1 MQLNHEF
8 DKFDWCNFADIWP
21 PLYQQLLSWQ
31 FVIPFRFLK
40 YFILILT
47 FLKKCSV
54 LEKNFTFLQIHI
66 GNYRKRGSSCSTA
79 GLLYNEGLLLVT
91 GLQQTGGNGFCH
103 ERSHCMKST
112 ERNLYSRS
120 PKCLLFESGQI
131 LSAWLQVF
139 FLFWSN
145 LVWDIF
151 LRSEKIFFFENK
163 NNHVY
168 DTVLTSNWIFCHKHM
183 NRWVSVCRHHQKCNC
198 VCAVTP

>member
-31 FVIPFRFLK
+31 FLIPFRFLK

-131 LSAWLQVF
+131 VSAWLQF
-139 FLFWSN
+139 FFYFEAIW
-145 LVWDIF
+145 F
-151 LRSEKIFFFENK
+151 GIFF
-163 NNHVY
+163 
-168 DTVLTSNWIFCHKHM
+168 
-183 NRWVSVCRHHQKCNC
+183 
-198 VCAVTP
+198 CALKKYFFWK

>member
-54 LEKNFTFLQIHI
+54 LEKNFTFFKIHI

-151 LRSEKIFFFENK
+151 LRSENFFFLKIKIIMFTILYWHQIGFFVISIWIDEYLFVGIIRN
-163 NNHVY
+163 VIVF
-168 DTVLTSNWIFCHKHM
+168 VL
-183 NRWVSVCRHHQKCNC
+183 
-198 VCAVTP
+198 

>member
-54 LEKNFTFLQIHI
+54 LEKNFTFFKIHI
-66 GNYRKRGSSCSTA
+66 GNYRKRGSFCSTA

-91 GLQQTGGNGFCH
+91 GFQQTGGNGFCH

-131 LSAWLQVF
+131 LSAWLQFF

-145 LVWDIF
+145 LVWDVF
-151 LRSEKIFFFENK
+151 LRSEKIFFLKIKIIMFTILYWHQIGFFVISIWIDEYLFVGIIRN
-163 NNHVY
+163 VIVF
-168 DTVLTSNWIFCHKHM
+168 VL
-183 NRWVSVCRHHQKCNC
+183 
-198 VCAVTP
+198 

>member
-54 LEKNFTFLQIHI
+54 LEKNFTFLKNHI

-131 LSAWLQVF
+131 VSAWLQFF

-151 LRSEKIFFFENK
+151 LRSEKIFFLKIKIIMFTIPYWHQIGFFVISIWIDEYLFVGIIRN
-163 NNHVY
+163 VIVF
-168 DTVLTSNWIFCHKHM
+168 VL
-183 NRWVSVCRHHQKCNC
+183 
-198 VCAVTP
+198 

>member
-1 MQLNHEF
+1 MNLTSLIGAISLTYDLHCINSF
-8 DKFDWCNFADIWP
+8 SLGSSLFP
-21 PLYQQLLSWQ
+21 
-31 FVIPFRFLK
+31 FVFLK

-91 GLQQTGGNGFCH
+91 GFQQTGGNGFCH

-131 LSAWLQVF
+131 LSAWLQF
-139 FLFWSN
+139 FFYFEAIWFGMFFCALK
-145 LVWDIF
+145 
-151 LRSEKIFFFENK
+151 KIFFWK
-163 NNHVY
+163 
-168 DTVLTSNWIFCHKHM
+168 
-183 NRWVSVCRHHQKCNC
+183 
-198 VCAVTP
+198 

>member
-54 LEKNFTFLQIHI
+54 LEKNFTFLKIHI

-91 GLQQTGGNGFCH
+91 GFQQTGGNGFCH

-131 LSAWLQVF
+131 LSAWLQF
-139 FLFWSN
+139 FFYFEAIW
-145 LVWDIF
+145 F
-151 LRSEKIFFFENK
+151 GIFF
-163 NNHVY
+163 
-168 DTVLTSNWIFCHKHM
+168 
-183 NRWVSVCRHHQKCNC
+183 
-198 VCAVTP
+198 CALKKYFFWK

>member
-54 LEKNFTFLQIHI
+54 LEKNFTFLKIHI
-66 GNYRKRGSSCSTA
+66 GNYRKRGSFCSTA

-131 LSAWLQVF
+131 LSAWLQF
-139 FLFWSN
+139 FFYFEAIW
-145 LVWDIF
+145 F
-151 LRSEKIFFFENK
+151 GIFF
-163 NNHVY
+163 
-168 DTVLTSNWIFCHKHM
+168 
-183 NRWVSVCRHHQKCNC
+183 
-198 VCAVTP
+198 CALKKYFFWK

>member
-31 FVIPFRFLK
+31 FLIPFRFLK

-54 LEKNFTFLQIHI
+54 LEKNFTFLKIHI
-66 GNYRKRGSSCSTA
+66 GNYRKRGSFCSTA

-120 PKCLLFESGQI
+120 PKCLLFGSGQI
-131 LSAWLQVF
+131 LSAWLQFF

-145 LVWDIF
+145 LVWDVF
-151 LRSEKIFFFENK
+151 LRSKKIFFLKIKIIMFTILYWHQIGFFVISIWIDEYLFVGIIRN
-163 NNHVY
+163 VIVF
-168 DTVLTSNWIFCHKHM
+168 VL
-183 NRWVSVCRHHQKCNC
+183 
-198 VCAVTP
+198 

>member
-131 LSAWLQVF
+131 LSAWLQF
-139 FLFWSN
+139 FFYFEAIWFWD
-145 LVWDIF
+145 VF
-151 LRSEKIFFFENK
+151 LRSKNFFFFLKIKIIMFTILYWHQIGFFVISIWIDEYLFVGIIRN
-163 NNHVY
+163 VIVF
-168 DTVLTSNWIFCHKHM
+168 VL
-183 NRWVSVCRHHQKCNC
+183 
-198 VCAVTP
+198 

>member
-131 LSAWLQVF
+131 LSAWLQF
-139 FLFWSN
+139 FFFFWSN

-151 LRSEKIFFFENK
+151 LRSEKIFFLKIKIIMFTILYWHQIGFFVISIWIDEYLFVGIIRN
-163 NNHVY
+163 VIVF
-168 DTVLTSNWIFCHKHM
+168 VL
-183 NRWVSVCRHHQKCNC
+183 
-198 VCAVTP
+198 

>member
-47 FLKKCSV
+47 FLKKCFV
-54 LEKNFTFLQIHI
+54 LEKNFTFLKIHI

-131 LSAWLQVF
+131 LSAWLQFFFYFEAIWFGMFFCAQKNF
-139 FLFWSN
+139 FL
-145 LVWDIF
+145 
-151 LRSEKIFFFENK
+151 KIKIIMFTILYWHQIGFFVISIWIDEYLFVGIIRN
-163 NNHVY
+163 VIVF
-168 DTVLTSNWIFCHKHM
+168 VL
-183 NRWVSVCRHHQKCNC
+183 
-198 VCAVTP
+198 

>member
-54 LEKNFTFLQIHI
+54 LEKNFTFLKIHI
-66 GNYRKRGSSCSTA
+66 GNYRKRGSFCSTA

-139 FLFWSN
+139 FILKQFGFGMFFCA
-145 LVWDIF
+145 LK
-151 LRSEKIFFFENK
+151 KIFFLKIKIIMFTILYWHQIGFFVISIWIDEYLFVGIIRN
-163 NNHVY
+163 VIVF
-168 DTVLTSNWIFCHKHM
+168 VL
-183 NRWVSVCRHHQKCNC
+183 
-198 VCAVTP
+198 

>member
-54 LEKNFTFLQIHI
+54 LEKNFTFLKNHI

-91 GLQQTGGNGFCH
+91 GFQQTGGNGFCH

-131 LSAWLQVF
+131 LSAWLQ
-139 FLFWSN
+139 
-145 LVWDIF
+145 
-151 LRSEKIFFFENK
+151 FFFYFEAIWFGMFFCALKKYFFFKIKIIMFTILYWHQIGFFVISIWIDEYLFVGIIRN
-163 NNHVY
+163 VIVF
-168 DTVLTSNWIFCHKHM
+168 VL
-183 NRWVSVCRHHQKCNC
+183 
-198 VCAVTP
+198 

>member
-91 GLQQTGGNGFCH
+91 GLQQTGGNWFCH

-131 LSAWLQVF
+131 LSAWLQF
-139 FLFWSN
+139 FFYFEAIWFWD
-145 LVWDIF
+145 VF
-151 LRSEKIFFFENK
+151 LRSKNFFFLKIKIIMFTILYWHQIGFFVISIWIDEYLFVGIIRN
-163 NNHVY
+163 VIVF
-168 DTVLTSNWIFCHKHM
+168 VL
-183 NRWVSVCRHHQKCNC
+183 
-198 VCAVTP
+198 

>member
-40 YFILILT
+40 YFILIST

-54 LEKNFTFLQIHI
+54 LEKNFTFLKIHI
-66 GNYRKRGSSCSTA
+66 GNYRKRGSFCSTA

-131 LSAWLQVF
+131 LSAWLQFF

-145 LVWDIF
+145 LVWDVF
-151 LRSEKIFFFENK
+151 LRSKKIFFLKIKIIMFTILYWHQIGFFVISIWIDEYLFVGIIRN
-163 NNHVY
+163 VIVF
-168 DTVLTSNWIFCHKHM
+168 VL
-183 NRWVSVCRHHQKCNC
+183 
-198 VCAVTP
+198 

>member
-21 PLYQQLLSWQ
+21 PLYQQLLSCQ
-31 FVIPFRFLK
+31 FVNPFRFLK

-54 LEKNFTFLQIHI
+54 LEKNFTFLKIHI
-66 GNYRKRGSSCSTA
+66 GNYRKRGSFCSTA

-131 LSAWLQVF
+131 LSAWLQFF

-151 LRSEKIFFFENK
+151 LRSEKIFFLKIKIIMFTILYWHQIGFFVISIWIDEYLFVGIIRN
-163 NNHVY
+163 VIVF
-168 DTVLTSNWIFCHKHM
+168 VL
-183 NRWVSVCRHHQKCNC
+183 
-198 VCAVTP
+198 

>member
-91 GLQQTGGNGFCH
+91 GFQQTGGNGFCH

-131 LSAWLQVF
+131 LSAWLQF
-139 FLFWSN
+139 FLILKQFGFGMFFCA
-145 LVWDIF
+145 LK
-151 LRSEKIFFFENK
+151 KIFFLKIKIIMFTILYWHQIGFFVISIWIDEYLFVGIIRN
-163 NNHVY
+163 VIVF
-168 DTVLTSNWIFCHKHM
+168 VL
-183 NRWVSVCRHHQKCNC
+183 
-198 VCAVTP
+198 

>member
-54 LEKNFTFLQIHI
+54 LEKNFTFLKIHI
-66 GNYRKRGSSCSTA
+66 GNYRKRSSSCSTA

-131 LSAWLQVF
+131 LSAWLQF

-145 LVWDIF
+145 LVWDVF
-151 LRSEKIFFFENK
+151 LRSKKIFFLKIKIIMFTILYWHQIGFFVISIWIDEYLFVGIIRN
-163 NNHVY
+163 VIVF
-168 DTVLTSNWIFCHKHM
+168 VL
-183 NRWVSVCRHHQKCNC
+183 
-198 VCAVTP
+198 

>member
-1 MQLNHEF
+1 M
-8 DKFDWCNFADIWP
+8 
-21 PLYQQLLSWQ
+21 
-31 FVIPFRFLK
+31 
-40 YFILILT
+40 
-47 FLKKCSV
+47 KKCSV
-54 LEKNFTFLQIHI
+54 LEKNFTFFKIHI
-66 GNYRKRGSSCSTA
+66 GNYRKRGSFCSTA

-91 GLQQTGGNGFCH
+91 GFQQTGGNGFCH
-103 ERSHCMKST
+103 KRSHCVKST

-131 LSAWLQVF
+131 LSAWLQF
-139 FLFWSN
+139 FFYFEAIWFGMFFCALKKN
-145 LVWDIF
+145 
-151 LRSEKIFFFENK
+151 FFENK

>member
-54 LEKNFTFLQIHI
+54 LEKNFTFLKIHI
-66 GNYRKRGSSCSTA
+66 GNYRKRGSFCSTA

-131 LSAWLQVF
+131 LSAWLQCF

-145 LVWDIF
+145 LVWDVF
-151 LRSEKIFFFENK
+151 LRSKKNFFLKIKIIMFPILYWHQIGFFVISIWIDEYLFVGIIRN
-163 NNHVY
+163 VIVF
-168 DTVLTSNWIFCHKHM
+168 VL
-183 NRWVSVCRHHQKCNC
+183 
-198 VCAVTP
+198 

>member
-131 LSAWLQVF
+131 LSAWLQF
-139 FLFWSN
+139 FFYFEAIWFWD
-145 LVWDIF
+145 VF
-151 LRSEKIFFFENK
+151 LRSKNFFFFENK

-168 DTVLTSNWIFCHKHM
+168 DTVLTSNWIFVISIWIDEYLFVGIIR
-183 NRWVSVCRHHQKCNC
+183 NVIVF
-198 VCAVTP
+198 VL

>member
-8 DKFDWCNFADIWP
+8 DKFDWCDFADIWP

-54 LEKNFTFLQIHI
+54 LEKNHTFLKIHI

-131 LSAWLQVF
+131 LSAWLQF
-139 FLFWSN
+139 FFWSS
-145 LVWDIF
+145 LVWDVF
-151 LRSEKIFFFENK
+151 LRSEKIFFLKIKIIMFTILYWHQIGFFVISIWIDEYLFVGIIRN
-163 NNHVY
+163 VIVF
-168 DTVLTSNWIFCHKHM
+168 VL
-183 NRWVSVCRHHQKCNC
+183 
-198 VCAVTP
+198 

>member
-54 LEKNFTFLQIHI
+54 LEKNFTFLKIHI
-66 GNYRKRGSSCSTA
+66 GNYRKRGSFCSTA

-91 GLQQTGGNGFCH
+91 GFQQTGGNGFCH

-131 LSAWLQVF
+131 LSAWQQF
-139 FLFWSN
+139 FLSS
-145 LVWDIF
+145 LVWDVF
-151 LRSEKIFFFENK
+151 LRSEKIFFLKIKIIMFTILYWHQIGFFVISIWIDEYLFVGIIRN
-163 NNHVY
+163 VIVF
-168 DTVLTSNWIFCHKHM
+168 VL
-183 NRWVSVCRHHQKCNC
+183 
-198 VCAVTP
+198 

>member
-54 LEKNFTFLQIHI
+54 LEKNHTFLKIHI

-131 LSAWLQVF
+131 LSAWQQF
-139 FLFWSN
+139 FLSS
-145 LVWDIF
+145 LVWDVF
-151 LRSEKIFFFENK
+151 LRSEKIFFLKIKIIMFTILYWHQIGFFVISIWIDEYLFVGIIRN
-163 NNHVY
+163 VIVF
-168 DTVLTSNWIFCHKHM
+168 VL
-183 NRWVSVCRHHQKCNC
+183 
-198 VCAVTP
+198 

>member
-54 LEKNFTFLQIHI
+54 LEKNHTFLKIHI

-131 LSAWLQVF
+131 LSAWLQ
-139 FLFWSN
+139 
-145 LVWDIF
+145 
-151 LRSEKIFFFENK
+151 FFFYFEAIWFGMFFFALK
-163 NNHVY
+163 KY
-168 DTVLTSNWIFCHKHM
+168 FFWK
-183 NRWVSVCRHHQKCNC
+183 
-198 VCAVTP
+198 

>member
-54 LEKNFTFLQIHI
+54 LEKNFTFFKIHI
-66 GNYRKRGSSCSTA
+66 GNYRKRGSFCSTA

-91 GLQQTGGNGFCH
+91 GFQQTGGNGFCH

-131 LSAWLQVF
+131 LSAWLQFF

-151 LRSEKIFFFENK
+151 LRSEKIFFLKIKIIMFTILYWHQIGFFVISIWIDEYLFVGIIRN
-163 NNHVY
+163 VIVF
-168 DTVLTSNWIFCHKHM
+168 VL
-183 NRWVSVCRHHQKCNC
+183 
-198 VCAVTP
+198 

>member
-91 GLQQTGGNGFCH
+91 GFQQTGGNGFCH

-168 DTVLTSNWIFCHKHM
+168 DTVLTSNWIFFISIWIDEYLFVGIIR
-183 NRWVSVCRHHQKCNC
+183 NVIVF
-198 VCAVTP
+198 VL

>member
-131 LSAWLQVF
+131 LSAWLQFF

-151 LRSEKIFFFENK
+151 LRSEKIFFLKIKIIMFTILYWHQIGFFVISIWIDEYLFVGIIRN
-163 NNHVY
+163 VIVF
-168 DTVLTSNWIFCHKHM
+168 VL
-183 NRWVSVCRHHQKCNC
+183 
-198 VCAVTP
+198 

>member
-54 LEKNFTFLQIHI
+54 LEDNFTFFKIHI
-66 GNYRKRGSSCSTA
+66 GNYRKRGSFCSTA

-91 GLQQTGGNGFCH
+91 GFQQTGGNGFCH

-131 LSAWLQVF
+131 LSAWLQFF
-139 FLFWSN
+139 FLFWSS
-145 LVWDIF
+145 LVWDVF
-151 LRSEKIFFFENK
+151 LRSEKIFFLKIKIIMFTILYWHQIGFFVISIWIDEYLFVGIIRN
-163 NNHVY
+163 VIVF
-168 DTVLTSNWIFCHKHM
+168 VL
-183 NRWVSVCRHHQKCNC
+183 
-198 VCAVTP
+198 

>member
-31 FVIPFRFLK
+31 FVIPFRFFEIFHFNFDFFEKVLC
-40 YFILILT
+40 LGENHT
-47 FLKKCSV
+47 FLK
-54 LEKNFTFLQIHI
+54 IHI

-91 GLQQTGGNGFCH
+91 GFQQTGGNGFCH
-103 ERSHCMKST
+103 ERSHCVKST

-131 LSAWLQVF
+131 LSAWLQF
-139 FLFWSN
+139 FFYFEAIWFWD
-145 LVWDIF
+145 VF
-151 LRSEKIFFFENK
+151 LRSKKNIFFENK

>member
-131 LSAWLQVF
+131 LSAWLQFF

-145 LVWDIF
+145 LVWDVF
-151 LRSEKIFFFENK
+151 LRSKKNFFLKIKIIMFTILYWHQIGFFVISIWIDEYLFVGIIRN
-163 NNHVY
+163 VIVF
-168 DTVLTSNWIFCHKHM
+168 VL
-183 NRWVSVCRHHQKCNC
+183 
-198 VCAVTP
+198 